1 MVALFFLSRSLSH
14 FVCLKNDLFRHFL
27 IVKTT
32 KSVAFSCFIATT
44 SVPKVD
50 EAQFNCLFFLKKK
63 KNVMQVLVIAQK
75 TTFFS
80 IVCKLQFK
88 NLGKWGISY
97 VLSCRKL

>member
-1 MVALFFLSRSLSH
+1 
-14 FVCLKNDLFRHFL
+14 
-27 IVKTT
+27 
-32 KSVAFSCFIATT
+32 
-44 SVPKVD
+44 
-50 EAQFNCLFFLKKK
+50 
-63 KNVMQVLVIAQK
+63 MQVLVIAQK